1 MVSLRNDFAENIVK
15 TLKEIT
21 DPRPILVTREPFDVE
36 KLAIT
41 QFPAILVNSGNE
53 DRQDYD
59 MGIFR
64 QGLIAF
70 SIRAFVRGATELDR
84 QKNDIIEA
92 IEEALDADRRRGTNN
107 SAVITQVTRIEVIDR
122 LPPLAEVL
130 ITAEVRYRYQK
141 GNS

>member
-1 MVSLRNDFAENIVK
+1 MSLRNDFAQDIVK

-21 DPRPILVTREPFDVE
+21 DPRPVLVTREPFDVE

-64 QGLIAF
+64 QGIITY
-70 SIRAFVRGATELDR
+70 SIRAFVRGAAELDR

-92 IEEALDADRRRGTNN
+92 IEEALDVDRRRGTN
-107 SAVITQVTRIEVIDR
+107 SPSVITQVTRIEVIDR
-122 LPPLAEVL
+122 LPPLGEVV